1 MIYIFY
7 ISIFLKYNTVDKKVK
22 KGMIIM
28 ETIFPREENAEHI
41 FEKILANED
50 ACERLRELFY
60 EELANSGDRDLS
72 EKEFTK
78 ALFDAYQNRD
88 LSAFLMAVC
97 GNSMFDLLRNAFLIP
112 IRFHDKGVTN
122 PVRLTD
128 LDGNLIKPSPV
139 TKQISQKQYRMFRQ
153 ILDQADDIPDYEICL
168 AYGFREKHDQ
178 RENGQI
184 NTMKIGEHLGIL
196 LLFKLPKE
204 VKDSIKDNEAYSIV
218 WDFMM
223 RLEEQLPRAFM
234 YYGVMNE
241 NEFEQQSSE
250 IGIFLPFRHFEH
262 QLEKNIAQANGI
274 GLGCRERILTMIK

>member
-7 ISIFLKYNTVDKKVK
+7 ISFLLKYNTVDEKVK
-22 KGMIIM
+22 KGMISV

-41 FEKILANED
+41 FEKI
-50 ACERLRELFY
+50 
-60 EELANSGDRDLS
+60 S
-72 EKEFTK
+72 EKQFVK

-88 LSAFLMAVC
+88 LSAFLMEIC

-112 IRFHDKGVTN
+112 IRFNDKGVIN

-128 LDGNLIKPSPV
+128 SEGELIKQIKV
-139 TKQISQKQYRMFRQ
+139 NKQISSKQYKMYKQ
-153 ILDQADDIPDYEICL
+153 ILNQADDIPDYEICL
-168 AYGFREKHDQ
+168 AYGFREKHDYRQ
-178 RENGQI
+178 RNEI
-184 NTMKIGEHLGIL
+184 NTMKIGEHIGIL

-204 VKDSIKDNEAYSIV
+204 VEENIKDNEVYSIV

-234 YYGVMNE
+234 YYGIMDE
-241 NEFEQQSSE
+241 NKFEQPSSE

-262 QLEKNIAQANGI
+262 QLEKNIEQANGI
-274 GLGCRERILTMIK
+274 GLGCRERILSMIK

>member
-7 ISIFLKYNTVDKKVK
+7 ISFFLKYNTVDEKVK
-22 KGMIIM
+22 KGMISV

-41 FEKILANED
+41 FKKILENND

-60 EELANSGDRDLS
+60 EESANSGDRDLS
-72 EKEFTK
+72 EKQFVK

-88 LSAFLMAVC
+88 LSAFLMEIC

-112 IRFHDKGVTN
+112 MRFNDKGVTN

-128 LDGNLIKPSPV
+128 AEGELIKQISV
-139 TKQISQKQYRMFRQ
+139 NKQISQKQYKMFQQ
-153 ILDQADDIPDYEICL
+153 ILGQADDIPDYEICL
-168 AYGFREKHDQ
+168 AYGFREKHDY
-178 RENGQI
+178 RNKNEI
-184 NTMKIGEHLGIL
+184 NTMKIGEHIGIL

-204 VKDSIKDNEAYSIV
+204 VKEMIEDNEVYSIV

-234 YYGVMNE
+234 YYGVMDE

-262 QLEKNIAQANGI
+262 QLVKNIEQANGI

>member
-1 MIYIFY
+1 MI
-7 ISIFLKYNTVDKKVK
+7 SV
-22 KGMIIM
+22 

-41 FEKILANED
+41 FEKILENED

-60 EELANSGDRDLS
+60 EEFANSGNRNLS
-72 EKEFTK
+72 EKQFVK

-88 LSAFLMAVC
+88 LSAFLMEIC

-112 IRFHDKGVTN
+112 IRFNDKGVIN

-128 LDGNLIKPSPV
+128 SEGELIKQIKV
-139 TKQISQKQYRMFRQ
+139 NKQISSKQYKMYKQ
-153 ILDQADDIPDYEICL
+153 ILNQADDIPDYEICL
-168 AYGFREKHDQ
+168 AYGFREKHDYRQ
-178 RENGQI
+178 RNEI
-184 NTMKIGEHLGIL
+184 NTMKIGEHIGIL

-204 VKDSIKDNEAYSIV
+204 VEENIKDNEVYSIV

-234 YYGVMNE
+234 YYGVMDE
-241 NEFEQQSSE
+241 NKFEQPSSE

-262 QLEKNIAQANGI
+262 QLEKNIEQANGI
-274 GLGCRERILTMIK
+274 GLGCRERILSMIK

>member
-1 MIYIFY
+1 
-7 ISIFLKYNTVDKKVK
+7 
-22 KGMIIM
+22 M

-41 FEKILANED
+41 FEKILENPS

-60 EELANSGDRDLS
+60 DEFANGGDRDLS
-72 EKEFTK
+72 EREFVS
-78 ALFDAYQNRD
+78 ALLNAYQNRD
-88 LSAFLMAVC
+88 LSAFLMAIC

-122 PVRLTD
+122 PVRLSD
-128 LDGNLIKPSPV
+128 QEGELIKPSPV
-139 TKQISQKQYRMFRQ
+139 AKQISPKQYKMFRQ
-153 ILDQADDIPDYEICL
+153 ILENADEIPDYEICL
-168 AYGFREKHDQ
+168 AYGFREKHDYKQ
-178 RENGQI
+178 ANEI
-184 NTMKIGEHLGIL
+184 NTMKVGEHIGIL

-204 VKDSIKDNEAYSIV
+204 VEENIKDNEVYSIV

-234 YYGVMNE
+234 YYGIMDKNK
-241 NEFEQQSSE
+241 FEQPSSE

-262 QLEKNIAQANGI
+262 QLEKNIEQANGI